1 MQSFHKTLMTFGALA
16 TIGQARE
23 SLPELQAIRD
33 EITVSGNSA
42 GGHWSCH
49 LMWTNASLFKGAGCS
64 KSGGFD
70 MDLRDFKN
78 LTEEMIAGSIAEL
91 KQLDQQGV
99 IDPLENLKDGKH
111 AVYIISGLDDR
122 TVPPE
127 NQQVQKRTFLELGM

>member
-1 MQSFHKTLMTFGALA
+1 
-16 TIGQARE
+16 
-23 SLPELQAIRD
+23 
-33 EITVSGNSA
+33 
-42 GGHWSCH
+42 
-49 LMWTNASLFKGAGCS
+49 
-64 KSGGFD
+64 

-99 IDPLENLKDGKH
+99 IDPLENLSDGKH